1 MIHFKA
7 SAKRAATPESMKS
20 QFSIKN
26 VAAVSPSKQEKV
38 TFSKPRLFIDSCK
51 TMLIHTITGVVTPV
65 AQQSPRS
72 RNTPSLMSR
81 PVNAFV
87 NYQRC
92 ASAPI
97 SRQDPHV
104 LRELAGMMKNTVA
117 IGPAGIGLSLAPP
130 TPSPS
135 ASPALA
141 MQQPPQVIIQ
151 PISAVKPAA
160 AKPQQGTTSES
171 NPISDKEKKPA
182 PNIGGGAFKKVPK
195 N

>member
-38 TFSKPRLFIDSCK
+38 TFSKPR
-51 TMLIHTITGVVTPV
+51 VVTPV